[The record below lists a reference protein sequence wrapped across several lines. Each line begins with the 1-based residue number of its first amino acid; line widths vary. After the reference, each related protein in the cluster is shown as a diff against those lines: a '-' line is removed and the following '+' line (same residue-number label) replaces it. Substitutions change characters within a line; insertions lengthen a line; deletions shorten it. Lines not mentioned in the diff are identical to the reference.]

1 MRRLFTEESEA
12 LLSKTLNYIPIPIL
26 LSEGL
31 EVEGRRPSTHRV
43 HHFMNHAFIEQLGY
57 NINDIPD
64 IAAWFD
70 TVYPDPIIR
79 NKAMLEWDNVV
90 YASEKQGLSTA
101 GFKTY
106 IRCGNGEFRWFLIT
120 AQLTTE
126 NQSNL
131 NIVTMRDV
139 HQLQLLIEENERQS
153 NTDLLTG
160 LANRRR
166 VEEVLA
172 IAMKQSNLA
181 RSPLCLVMCDI
192 DFFKDINDNF
202 GHLCGDDVL
211 KIVAVQLQES
221 AKSATSIGRWGG
233 EEFLIV
239 LDNTEPESAALLCEH
254 LREQIEQTDYRSYGQ
269 LMHFTMSFGCV
280 KYQPDESLHSLLSR
294 VDKALYKAKNNGRNN
309 VVMA

>member
-1 MRRLFTEESEA
+1 MRRLFTEESE
-12 LLSKTLNYIPIPIL
+12 LLLFKTLNFIPIPIL
-26 LSEGL
+26 LSEGI

-43 HHFMNHAFIEQLGY
+43 HHFMNDAFIEQLGY
-57 NINDIPD
+57 NLSDIPN

-79 NKAMLEWDNVV
+79 EQAMLEWDSVV
-90 YASEKQGLSTA
+90 YESEKQQLSTA
-101 GFKTY
+101 GFKTC

-139 HQLQLLIEENERQS
+139 HQLQLLIEENERHS

-166 VEEVLA
+166 VEEVLTF
-172 IAMKQSNLA
+172 AMEQSNISL
-181 RSPLCLVMCDI
+181 SPLCLVMSDI

-211 KIVAVQLQES
+211 KIVALQLQAS
-221 AKSATSIGRWGG
+221 AKSTASIARWGG

-239 LDNTEPESAALLCEH
+239 LQNTELESAAIFCEH

-280 KYQPDESLHSLLSR
+280 KYQQDESLESLLCR
-294 VDKALYKAKNNGRNN
+294 VDKALYKAKDNGRNQ
-309 VVMA
+309 VVMG